1 MLRLTAQNIISFYAS
16 LNFSIWTCS
25 CFFLSVSSY
34 LICFLHIILE
44 AALIFPMENK
54 TDNETLWAQ
63 EMQHQGDSF
72 SVITCTMLSWFKK
85 TSLPS
90 AQWFSLCSP
99 QPVAAQLLRH
109 RDTKKSEETIFFF
122 LFYFK
127 SPCWG
132 SVLLCWNC
140 PAVNSQ
146 LRSLIDTWLLNLLV
160 TITLKRPLTMF
171 LI

>member
-1 MLRLTAQNIISFYAS
+1 MPIKLIATKCLWIKVAHVTANSAKHNRLLHKFEFFH
-16 LNFSIWTCS
+16 LNLFL
-25 CFFLSVSSY
+25 FFLSVSSY

-44 AALIFPMENK
+44 AALIFPVENK

-109 RDTKKSEETIFFF
+109 RDTKKSEETIFF
-122 LFYFK
+122 LYFILNLHVE
-127 SPCWG
+127 
-132 SVLLCWNC
+132 VLRCCAETALLWT
-140 PAVNSQ
+140 
-146 LRSLIDTWLLNLLV
+146 RSLGA
-160 TITLKRPLTMF
+160 
-171 LI
+171 